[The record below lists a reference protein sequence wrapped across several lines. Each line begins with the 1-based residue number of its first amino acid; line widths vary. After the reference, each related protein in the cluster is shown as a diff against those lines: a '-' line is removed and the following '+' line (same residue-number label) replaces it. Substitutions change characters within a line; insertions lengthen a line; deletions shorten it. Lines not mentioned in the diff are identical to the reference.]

1 MSGAARGLALLK
13 AIARDA
19 ATVIVLL
26 VCIVAAVAVLFLV
39 TYGLMWLM
47 SLADRLLS

>member
-19 ATVIVLL
+19 ATVVVLL
-26 VCIVAAVAVLFLV
+26 VCIVAAVAVLFVV

-47 SLADRLLS
+47 LLADRLLS